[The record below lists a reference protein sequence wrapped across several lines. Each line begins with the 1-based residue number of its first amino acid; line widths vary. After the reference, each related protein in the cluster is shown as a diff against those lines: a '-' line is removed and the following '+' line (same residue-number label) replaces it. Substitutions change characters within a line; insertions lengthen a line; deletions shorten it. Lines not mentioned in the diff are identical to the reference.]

1 MPRVRDALPNP
12 KLEALAAIR
21 SARRLL
27 DEPTTALTGKILD
40 AYLEHIAVQVE
51 MIEAVKRPRKAKS
64 AGDVVVRTGK
74 TPVAS

>member
-1 MPRVRDALPNP
+1 MPSTRDAQSNP

-27 DEPTTALTGKILD
+27 AEPLTAFTSQMLD
-40 AYLEHIAVQVE
+40 AYLTHIGVQVE
-51 MIEAVKRPRKAKS
+51 QIEAVKRARKKM

-74 TPVAS
+74 APVAP